1 MVFIL
6 WILAIKQRIN
16 SDELTVMSPRGPS
29 LTASHFNEI
38 DQKRLY
44 SDRHCGTL
52 ECSLAVVVLLGKN
65 PDAAFKMKQ
74 VMVEHKKCL

>member
-1 MVFIL
+1 MVFLL
-6 WILAIKQRIN
+6 WILVIQQKIK
-16 SDELTVMSPRGPS
+16 SDELKVMSRRGPS

-52 ECSLAVVVLLGKN
+52 ECSLAIAVLLGKN
-65 PDAAFKMKQ
+65 PDAAYKMKQ
-74 VMVEHKKCL
+74 VMIEHKKCL